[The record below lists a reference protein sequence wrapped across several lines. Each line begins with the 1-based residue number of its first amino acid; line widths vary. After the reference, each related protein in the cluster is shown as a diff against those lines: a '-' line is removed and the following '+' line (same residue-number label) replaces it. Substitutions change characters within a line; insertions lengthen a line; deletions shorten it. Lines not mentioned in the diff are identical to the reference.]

1 MLTVAQLQN
10 PDPSQRRAILEQF
23 GSAYDNLVYRPEPRI
38 PALKPFQVRA
48 AKHMID
54 WAATINGMATGTGK
68 TISTIAAID
77 ARDLFPAVIACGSR
91 VALQWAGEF
100 IRWLKLEYPLR
111 PNLTVSLLEGETPG
125 PFEGRYIKTLA
136 GEETISIPINDL
148 SADVLIATYS
158 IVQFWLREIAE
169 RFNRVLVCDEVH
181 RLSNIKPRTRGD
193 GYPVIGTRQAVACW
207 YLARQIVPTY
217 LFQHIYGL
225 SADAV
230 VNRPRDLTGI
240 LEILGVMWR
249 LGGREYY
256 IERYCGTDGKGSSNL
271 DELHE
276 RLTALGLLFRVTK
289 KEALPNMSAN
299 TELAIPVTLSNM
311 SEYQRAEEDVLT
323 YVREMVLL
331 DRELNA
337 RLEAM
342 SDEELLAKSREI
354 AGRTKMPLP
363 RESSFASVREYI
375 RHSRARDAQY
385 RAARSKA
392 LARIAVL
399 RRLTGVGKV
408 EAVIE
413 WLSDFFEENPDEK
426 MVVFAHHRHVQERL
440 IEAFP
445 DCARILGGQSLPDS
459 EQSKHRFQR
468 DPHCTLIVVSEEAG
482 GEGVNLSSGYYS
494 MIVEWPWTAKAIN
507 QMIGRSN
514 GRMDNPHAIVAHFCH
529 AAGSIDDEIRK
540 LLHRK
545 LQMSSMILDG
555 IEAEGF
561 LTQPIGDQLLASLLA
576 QNQ

>member
-1 MLTVAQLQN
+1 MSDRPNFAKPIDEFLY
-10 PDPSQRRAILEQF
+10 S
-23 GSAYDNLVYRPEPRI
+23 PEPRI
-38 PALKPFQVRA
+38 TALKPFQHVG
-48 AKHMID
+48 AKHMIT
-54 WAATINGMATGTGK
+54 WASTINGACTGGGK
-68 TISTIAAID
+68 TVMTIAAID
-77 ARDLFPAVIACGSR
+77 ALDLFPAVVVCGSR
-91 VALQWAGEF
+91 IALQWAGEF
-100 IRWLKLEYPLR
+100 IHWLKLNSSLR
-111 PNLTVSLLEGETPG
+111 PDLTVSILEGERPQ
-125 PFEGRYIKTLA
+125 PFEHRYIKTLA
-136 GEETISIPINDL
+136 GDETISVPLNDL

-158 IVQFWLREIAE
+158 IVYDWANAIAE
-169 RFNRVLVCDEVH
+169 RGNRVLVMDECH
-181 RLSNIKPRTRGD
+181 RVNRLRNRTRGE
-193 GYPVIGTRQAVACW
+193 GYPVIGTLQAVACW
-207 YLARQIVPTY
+207 YLARKVVPTY
-217 LFQHIYGL
+217 YFQHIYGL

-230 VNRPRDLTGI
+230 VNRPKDLCGI

-249 LGGREYY
+249 LGGREYF

-271 DELHE
+271 EELHGM
-276 RLTALGLLFRVTK
+276 LTDLGLLFRVTK
-289 KEALPNMSAN
+289 QQALPHMPAN
-299 TELAIPVTLSNM
+299 SEITIPLTLSNV
-311 SEYQRAEEDVLT
+311 SEYQRAEADVLT

-354 AGRTKMPLP
+354 AARSKMLLP
-363 RESSFASVREYI
+363 PESSFALLREYI
-375 RHSRARDAQY
+375 RHSHALDAQY

-440 IEAFP
+440 VEAFP
-445 DCARILGGQSLPDS
+445 NCARLLGGQSLLDS
-459 EQSKHRFQR
+459 DQSKHRFQR
-468 DPHCTLIVVSEEAG
+468 DTHCTLIVVSEEAG

-540 LLHRK
+540 ILHRK

-555 IEAEGF
+555 KEAEGC
-561 LTQPIGDQLLASLLA
+561 LAQPIGDELLASLLA